1 MAARIIADQ
10 TAMALYQWSD
20 VVTTAVV
27 ADGCCRTIADS
38 GLDCGRAAVDATA
51 AGISMI
57 AATTDNRR
65 PSSAAVADQRLAPLI
80 TVAGDD
86 W

>member
-1 MAARIIADQ
+1 MCWCAVKKLL
-10 TAMALYQWSD
+10 THTHSD
-20 VVTTAVV
+20 VVTTALV
-27 ADGCCRTIADS
+27 ADGCRHTIADS

-57 AATTDNRR
+57 AAATDNRR
-65 PSSAAVADQRLAPLI
+65 PSSAAVADQHVAPLI
-80 TVAGDD
+80 TVARDD